1 MTTTSEPEVIA
12 LLRNRPEG
20 FNALYNAD
28 ESYLCQGDDILA
40 AYDAIVAQR
49 GAAVRELHNT
59 RLNSEI
65 VAEVNRRFDAEC
77 TTLRARLAAC
87 ERDLNYI
94 RRVTVGAV
102 ESDKLAATCKTIGE
116 YRVVLL
122 KAMHAYG
129 IAAVAAETQATPHTG
144 GTDA

>member
-1 MTTTSEPEVIA
+1 MTTTNEPEVIA
-12 LLRNRPEG
+12 ELRGWHREG
-20 FNALYNAD
+20 C
-28 ESYLCQGDDILA
+28 ESLFTIGEVLAVDIADILA
-40 AYDAIVAQR
+40 AYDAIVAER
-49 GAAVRELHNT
+49 DAAVRETQQERERGDHW
-59 RLNSEI
+59 R
-65 VAEVNRRFDAEC
+65 DAYDEAK
-77 TTLRARLAAC
+77 ARVIAC

-116 YRVVLL
+116 YRYVLL

-129 IAAVAAETQATPHTG
+129 IAAVAAETQATPHAG